1 MSQFE
6 KGTSHPASKLSAI
19 IFEIKDKLLKQ
30 QQEEKAKR
38 CPVENQEWEEE
49 DEAILRQE
57 GILKEPSIPTD
68 FSDFLMQDA
77 NILEIPS
84 FDEQNLQESV
94 QKYKQQ
100 MKHLQ
105 ETNDGLFKVNRGLI
119 EELQDV
125 HHHFLELSEVSKEVL
140 NRKRTSDRDC
150 KKLEKTVESLQQENE
165 DLQRKIADMEKK
177 HKREKRK
184 SQSLYG
190 IALLAEAAKEL

>member
-1 MSQFE
+1 MQKPAAVKAPYVPPAEVKSSPRSLE
-6 KGTSHPASKLSAI
+6 DSSKPASKLSTI

-57 GILKEPSIPTD
+57 GILKEPSIPTE
-68 FSDFLMQDA
+68 FSDFLMQGA

-84 FDEQNLQESV
+84 FDEENLQESV

-125 HHHFLELSEVSKEVL
+125 HNHFLELLEVSKEVL
-140 NRKRTSDRDC
+140 KRKKTFDRHC
-150 KKLEKTVESLQQENE
+150 SKLEKTVESL
-165 DLQRKIADMEKK
+165 
-177 HKREKRK
+177 
-184 SQSLYG
+184 
-190 IALLAEAAKEL
+190 